1 MRMLS
6 PPWKAES
13 VNWHNSSDPDQRCQ
27 PRSISRG
34 LEGKSKQMRSYQLR
48 AALLALACLTSA
60 GLALAQNPPTTP
72 APPAQEVPTPPA
84 DNPTFLDGL
93 RRVGVMAGQVVE
105 CSADADKQNEISR
118 AMELANLIAIHF
130 GLKAAFTFTGALG
143 YGSGRPFDKA
153 SCGQA
158 IEGGKQ
164 IQAKYLNK

>member
-1 MRMLS
+1 MPS
-6 PPWKAES
+6 PPSKSGS
-13 VNWHNSSDPDQRCQ
+13 VNWHNTMIQVNVPVGAALNFYGFR
-27 PRSISRG
+27 R
-34 LEGKSKQMRSYQLR
+34 EGKQMRSYQLR
-48 AALLALACLTSA
+48 ATILALACLTSA
-60 GLALAQNPPTTP
+60 SPALAQNPSTTP
-72 APPAQEVPTPPA
+72 AAPTQEVPTPPA

-105 CSADADKQNEISR
+105 CSADADKQDQISR

-153 SCGQA
+153 GCGQA
-158 IEGGKQ
+158 IDGWKQ